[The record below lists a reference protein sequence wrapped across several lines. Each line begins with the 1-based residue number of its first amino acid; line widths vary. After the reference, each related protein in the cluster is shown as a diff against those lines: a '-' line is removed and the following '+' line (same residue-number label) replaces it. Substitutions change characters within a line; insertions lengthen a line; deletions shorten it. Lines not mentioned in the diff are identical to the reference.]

1 MKPIFVLKADRTQEL
16 FKEVKLRQSL
26 KKAGASSSE
35 VELIMHSIE
44 RELHDGI
51 ATEVIYRRAFELLR
65 ELPQPVAARY
75 SLRRALFG
83 LGPTGF
89 PFEDYLAALYTHDG
103 YRTKTR
109 VVARGKCT
117 THELD
122 VIAWKPGD
130 TVIAEAKFHLQP
142 GTKSDLQVAL
152 YSYARFLDLE
162 AKSLHKHD
170 DQTNKRRAA
179 VITNTKFTSAAIEY
193 GKCVGIELIGW
204 DHPREHS
211 LQSWIERTKLYPIT
225 VLSSLRAREKS
236 TLLQS
241 GAVLCRDIVDN
252 EGILS
257 SAGLTK
263 SRIRAV
269 LEEGTMLCAHP

>member
-1 MKPIFVLKADRTQEL
+1 
-16 FKEVKLRQSL
+16 
-26 KKAGASSSE
+26 
-35 VELIMHSIE
+35 
-44 RELHDGI
+44 
-51 ATEVIYRRAFELLR
+51 
-65 ELPQPVAARY
+65 
-75 SLRRALFG
+75 
-83 LGPTGF
+83 
-89 PFEDYLAALYTHDG
+89 
-103 YRTKTR
+103 
-109 VVARGKCT
+109 
-117 THELD
+117 
-122 VIAWKPGD
+122 
-130 TVIAEAKFHLQP
+130 
-142 GTKSDLQVAL
+142 
-152 YSYARFLDLE
+152 
-162 AKSLHKHD
+162 
-170 DQTNKRRAA
+170 KRRAA